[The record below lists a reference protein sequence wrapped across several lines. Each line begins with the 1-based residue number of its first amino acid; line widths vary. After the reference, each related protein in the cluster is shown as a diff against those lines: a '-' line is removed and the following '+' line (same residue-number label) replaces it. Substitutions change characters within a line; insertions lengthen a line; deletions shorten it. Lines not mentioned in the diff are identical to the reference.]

1 MELAV
6 GEKTAQNIPFMG
18 IFGEEGRDSS
28 STRVPRQKYKWK
40 YREEWRGM
48 ELPEKGRSGPN
59 PTVRL

>member
-18 IFGEEGRDSS
+18 
-28 STRVPRQKYKWK
+28 TLLPRGWGDINKKGK